1 MTGPPALD
9 VSRET
14 HQRLTLYAEL
24 LRQWTARINLVARS
38 TLPDLWTRHFADSAQ
53 LYRLAPHPVDHWVDL
68 GSGGG
73 FPGLVI
79 AILGMEAGSPARV
92 TLVESDMRK
101 AAFLA
106 TVIRQTGAPA
116 TVIARRA
123 ETLKPLGADVLSARA
138 LASLPVLLGHAERH
152 LAPSGT
158 ALFPKGVSW
167 EKECVAARDKWK
179 FDARVATSET
189 DDGAVVMSIKGV
201 ARV

>member
-53 LYRLAPHPVDHWVDL
+53 LYRLAPHPVDHWADL

-79 AILGMEAGSPARV
+79 GILGMEAGSPARV

>member
-1 MTGPPALD
+1 
-9 VSRET
+9 
-14 HQRLTLYAEL
+14 
-24 LRQWTARINLVARS
+24 
-38 TLPDLWTRHFADSAQ
+38 
-53 LYRLAPHPVDHWVDL
+53 
-68 GSGGG
+68 
-73 FPGLVI
+73 
-79 AILGMEAGSPARV
+79 
-92 TLVESDMRK
+92 MRK

>member
-1 MTGPPALD
+1 VTGPPALD